1 MGGSRGFQ
9 VRVAALTLW
18 NRRMMSGSE
27 QKVKKEEK
35 ARVLRERNGSNC
47 EMQDQS
53 PTAALRDISMDS
65 AKPRRIDP
73 RTKAGTSRSGVNDT
87 FVALRGNSVRRSS
100 RKPASFR
107 NSAEKPM
114 SSARSTPQNH
124 SFSSW
129 RWRKSRASSSFFM
142 ARSKEE
148 ARKKMLS
155 VHACRG

>member
-65 AKPRRIDP
+65 ARPRRIGP
-73 RTKAGTSRSGVNDT
+73 KTKAATSRSGVNDT
-87 FVALRGNSVRRSS
+87 LVALPANPVP
-100 RKPASFR
+100 PASR
-107 NSAEKPM
+107 QPPS
-114 SSARSTPQNH
+114 
-124 SFSSW
+124 
-129 RWRKSRASSSFFM
+129 
-142 ARSKEE
+142 
-148 ARKKMLS
+148 
-155 VHACRG
+155 